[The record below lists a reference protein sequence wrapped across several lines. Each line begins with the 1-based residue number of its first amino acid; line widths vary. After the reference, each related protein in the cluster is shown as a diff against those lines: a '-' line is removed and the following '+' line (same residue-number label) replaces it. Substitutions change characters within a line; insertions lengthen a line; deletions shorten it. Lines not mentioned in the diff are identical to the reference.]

1 MKSETKAAFRAAFP
15 HTIPILT
22 GFLMLGFSYGVYMRS
37 LGFSAVYPMVMCLA
51 VFAGSL
57 EFLAGSILL
66 SPFDPLAA
74 FLLGFAVN
82 ARHIFY
88 SISMLE
94 KYDRPGLK
102 KTYMIYALCDETFSV
117 NISAEP
123 PEGIDKMDF
132 MFAVTLLNQLY
143 WVAGSWAGA
152 LIGSAI
158 PFDTTGLDFVMTALF
173 IVIFLDHFMSK
184 KPLFSS
190 ASGFVLSVLS
200 LIIFGPDKF
209 LIPAMVSFVAA
220 LLLARRRYDNT

>member
-1 MKSETKAAFRAAFP
+1 
-15 HTIPILT
+15 
-22 GFLMLGFSYGVYMRS
+22 
-37 LGFSAVYPMVMCLA
+37 
-51 VFAGSL
+51 
-57 EFLAGSILL
+57 
-66 SPFDPLAA
+66 
-74 FLLGFAVN
+74 
-82 ARHIFY
+82 
-88 SISMLE
+88 MLE

-209 LIPAMVSFVAA
+209 LIPAMVSFVAV

>member
-1 MKSETKAAFRAAFP
+1 MKSETKAAFRAACP

-74 FLLGFAVN
+74 LLLGFAVN

-117 NISAEP
+117 NSSAEP
-123 PEGIDKMDF
+123 PGGSDKMDF

-209 LIPAMVSFVAA
+209 LIPAMVSFVAV

>member
-82 ARHIFY
+82 ATHIFY

-209 LIPAMVSFVAA
+209 LIPAMVSFVAV